1 MNPIK
6 KCLNSPDLGSLLFRL
21 FVGLTMAFA
30 HGLGKIPPPQQMIDG
45 VAAMGFPLP
54 IAFAWAAGLSEFI
67 GGLLIAAGLF
77 TRYASFFL
85 GVTMSVAVFLVHAAD
100 PFKIKEM
107 GALYLAACVIL
118 IFQGAG
124 KYSLDRLVRKI

>member
-1 MNPIK
+1 MSAIK
-6 KCLNSPDLGSLLFRL
+6 KCLNNHDLGSLLFRL
-21 FVGLTMAFA
+21 FIGLTMALA

-45 VAAMGFPLP
+45 VTAMGFPLP
-54 IAFAWAAGLSEFI
+54 LAFAWAAGLSEFI

-77 TRYASFFL
+77 TRYAAFFL

-100 PFKIKEM
+100 PFSIKEM
-107 GALYLAACVIL
+107 GSLYLAACVIL

-124 KYSLDRLVRKI
+124 KYSLDRLIRKI